1 MVSKIVSLASFAV
14 GTVLGAWT
22 PTAYQSNVDNST
34 YANAYEIHTTHFHV
48 DWEVDFTTKQ
58 LIGSVTHDL
67 EVLQATDHVT
77 FDSWNINIL
86 SAELL
91 STGSAM
97 VMKDHGIRKANIA
110 STPLSWENDIVNP
123 IIGDALTVYF
133 GEVQEAGTTVSVRIN
148 YTTNPDAQA
157 FSWLEPSQ
165 TAGGVLPYFYTQCE
179 DINCR
184 TVAPLQDTPANRVT
198 YSAQVITPNNLVAKM
213 SANETGLAS
222 YNATHNIASFYCAIP
237 IPDYLLA
244 IAVGDLVYR
253 NLGTRVGVITEP
265 SQIDFVATELAEM
278 QILLDTTEAYIG
290 SYIWGNYTILVL
302 PPSFPMGGM
311 ENPLLTFA
319 SPTIIVGD
327 KSQVYVATHEMV
339 HSWTGNTV
347 TCSNWESFWLN
358 EGFTVFIERKVSGIL
373 NGEDFS
379 LVEANLGNTSMWQDM
394 VANGLN
400 STYSSIHPVL

>member
-1 MVSKIVSLASFAV
+1 
-14 GTVLGAWT
+14 
-22 PTAYQSNVDNST
+22 VDNST

-48 DWEVDFTTKQ
+48 DWEVDFNTKQ

-91 STGSAM
+91 ETGSAM
-97 VMKDHGIRKANIA
+97 VMKDHGIRKAKIA

-133 GEVQEAGTTVSVRIN
+133 GEVQEVGTTVSVRIS

-184 TVAPLQDTPANRVT
+184 TVAPLQDTPSNRVT

-265 SQIDFVATELAEM
+265 SQMDFVATELAEM

-379 LVEANLGNTSMWQDM
+379 LVEANLGNTSMW
-394 VANGLN
+394 
-400 STYSSIHPVL
+400 